1 MSTSDEYTD
10 AFAVFVV
17 AMSDY
22 IETEA
27 HRYGFEYIEMGRRA
41 FSDVVTEVVDSLMAD
56 SGQHWR
62 TETTG

>member
-1 MSTSDEYTD
+1 MQVSTSDEYTD

-27 HRYGFEYIEMGRRA
+27 HRYGFEYVEMDKEP
-41 FSDVVTEVVDSLMAD
+41 FSDAVAGAVDLLL
-56 SGQHWR
+56 G
-62 TETTG
+62 